1 MVSQRLLFC
10 SLEQASDPTTYEL
23 IEKIHTLQKRL
34 ISKTE
39 EVVEKELLL
48 QVAFSLSVL
57 IEQARFL
64 NTAPSRTEFF
74 LGFFGRVAC
83 PIFNCRWQ
91 QRLTHREQTT

>member
-1 MVSQRLLFC
+1 MVSQCLLFC

-57 IEQARFL
+57 TEQARFL
-64 NTAPSRTEFF
+64 SNPRSGTVF
-74 LGFFGRVAC
+74 LGLFGRVAC

-91 QRLTHREQTT
+91 QQLTHREQTT